1 VGGEDRIQHLLGKA
15 VDISG
20 SAFTNRDRLRLI
32 ELASKNGAI
41 GIGIY
46 SGGGLHF
53 DNRASGMRAG
63 WGDSFK
69 NPSVP
74 QYAKNTINRHIA
86 GVFFESTALAP
97 EPTNSVDLSGF
108 STADRAKIME
118 LEADPAWKNK
128 LDKMQAKHGFSRTQF
143 YQIIKKESAFNPI
156 SKNEKGSASGFFQFV
171 EKTARGLGYT
181 SNQIRYMSPSEQL
194 QVYDEYLTSYNYRS
208 TNHLGVMQGAPS
220 YAGRS
225 PNTIVYRVGSDE
237 WKSNKVWR
245 PADGGDITL
254 QSMTDYYENYDYS
267 KP

>member
-1 VGGEDRIQHLLGKA
+1 
-15 VDISG
+15 
-20 SAFTNRDRLRLI
+20 
-32 ELASKNGAI
+32 
-41 GIGIY
+41 
-46 SGGGLHF
+46 
-53 DNRASGMRAG
+53 
-63 WGDSFK
+63 
-69 NPSVP
+69 
-74 QYAKNTINRHIA
+74 
-86 GVFFESTALAP
+86 
-97 EPTNSVDLSGF
+97 
-108 STADRAKIME
+108 ME